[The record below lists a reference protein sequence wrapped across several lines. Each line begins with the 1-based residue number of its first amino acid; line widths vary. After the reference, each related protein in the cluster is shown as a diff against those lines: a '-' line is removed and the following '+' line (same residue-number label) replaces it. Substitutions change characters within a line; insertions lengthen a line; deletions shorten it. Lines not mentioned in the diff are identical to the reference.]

1 MPSHASDG
9 GEGSARKSLFY
20 SILLSVLVLAP
31 IFTPFGQPQ
40 PGMSYL
46 LSAIP
51 LSLYIVWAAAKFLW
65 SKNRDLAARKLFY
78 ATIIYLPILFV
89 ALVADRYL

>member
-1 MPSHASDG
+1 
-9 GEGSARKSLFY
+9 
-20 SILLSVLVLAP
+20 
-31 IFTPFGQPQ
+31 
-40 PGMSYL
+40 MSYL

-51 LSLYIVWAAAKFLW
+51 LSLYIVWASAKFLW

-89 ALVADRYL
+89 ALVVDRYL